1 VLQPWHSPAT
11 ALTRHAC
18 LSCLSPAG
26 PTQTARVCLKM
37 VRPLRASLQALA
49 RGQSAWMTLP
59 GRGGEWRQICSSD
72 ARWGTRLQQQAKVN
86 GDAHAVNGYGVGR
99 LGKAAND
106 TGGVEN
112 ALRDVRNAS
121 DGPHR
126 LQTGDLSPQ
135 QHARDVILGGAAA
148 LQQLAASVDESFDRT
163 VEILEG
169 RTPGSRVIVVG
180 IGKSGHLARKMAA
193 TLSSTGTAS
202 FFMHGTEAL
211 HGDLG
216 GAQPGDVAIL
226 LSNSGETE
234 EILQAAAGFR
244 NAKVCT
250 VALTALRNNAL
261 AAACDHC
268 LSVGVHKE
276 LDHNGLAPTA
286 SAMATMAL
294 GDALAVVLSQR
305 INFSR
310 RDFSL
315 CHPAGQLG
323 KIASDPK
330 P

>member
-1 VLQPWHSPAT
+1 MSL
-11 ALTRHAC
+11 ALIRSGVH
-18 LSCLSPAG
+18 
-26 PTQTARVCLKM
+26 
-37 VRPLRASLQALA
+37 ALA
-49 RGQSAWMTLP
+49 RGRAPWMTLP
-59 GRGGEWRQICSSD
+59 ARGIGWRQICSSD
-72 ARWGTRLQQQAKVN
+72 ARWGTRLQQHTKIN
-86 GDAHAVNGYGVGR
+86 GDGHAVNGHG
-99 LGKAAND
+99 
-106 TGGVEN
+106 TGGEPAQGARVMQ
-112 ALRDVRNAS
+112 DVHSIAHCAGAPGMHRQQQQQQQQHQ
-121 DGPHR
+121 DGKVLPR
-126 LQTGDLSPQ
+126 G
-135 QHARDVILGGAAA
+135 HARDVILGGAAA
-148 LQQLAASVDESFDRT
+148 LEKLAASLDESFDRA
-163 VEILEG
+163 VSIIEG

-216 GAQPGDVAIL
+216 GAQAGDVAIL

-244 NAKVCT
+244 SARVST
-250 VALTALRNNAL
+250 IALTALCNNTL

-268 LSVGVHKE
+268 LPVGVHSE

-286 SAMATMAL
+286 SAMAAMAL
-294 GDALAVVLSQR
+294 GDALALVLSQR

-323 KIASDPK
+323 KIASEPSRDSS
-330 P
+330 

>member
-1 VLQPWHSPAT
+1 
-11 ALTRHAC
+11 
-18 LSCLSPAG
+18 
-26 PTQTARVCLKM
+26 M
-37 VRPLRASLQALA
+37 VRPLRASLHALA

-72 ARWGTRLQQQAKVN
+72 ARWGTRVQQQAKVN
-86 GDAHAVNGYGVGR
+86 GDALALNGYGAVGR
-99 LGKAAND
+99 LGKAVKDAN
-106 TGGVEN
+106 GIEN
-112 ALRDVRNAS
+112 VLPDVHNAF
-121 DGPHR
+121 DGTHR
-126 LQTGDLSPQ
+126 QQQNRGDSTPR

-148 LQQLAASVDESFDRT
+148 LQRLAASVDESFDRA
-163 VEILEG
+163 VAILEG

-216 GAQPGDVAIL
+216 GAQAGDVAIL

-244 NAKVCT
+244 NAKVST

-330 P
+330 L